1 MLKIAVDAMGGD
13 HAPEVVVQGALWA
26 SEEFGVNLVLVG
38 QKDAVERELK
48 RHPGQFSVDLVHAS
62 QLIAMDES
70 PSSALK
76 KKDSSMKIAFE
87 MMKRG
92 EVQAV
97 VSAGNSGAMMATG
110 MFVMGRLPQVS
121 RPAILIVVPACRRG
135 R

>member
-13 HAPEVVVQGALWA
+13 HAPGVVVEGALWA
-26 SEEFGVNLVLVG
+26 AREFGVDLILVG
-38 QKDAVERELK
+38 QRENVEHELV
-48 RHPGQFSVDLVHAS
+48 RHTNQSSSLQVVHAS
-62 QLIAMDES
+62 QMIAMNES

-76 KKDSSMKIAFE
+76 KKDSSIKIAFE

-110 MFVMGRLPQVS
+110 MFVMGDRKS
-121 RPAILIVVPACRRG
+121 TR
-135 R
+135 